1 MASKL
6 LDRFNA
12 RVEKTTADVTAIKQ
26 QYEQTHPAK
35 KRIAD
40 RHSLRLANAAQ
51 ETIQENQVKNVL
63 PVFHDLAEELAT
75 AKSWAFKTEH
85 IRNGSEITSTT
96 LTMRSARFD
105 LSQDHYGDDN
115 IFALQ
120 INIAFSP
127 SGKPDVTAMMTVQKG
142 MEPLLDAFDAKPR
155 IKWQDRVTLGVT
167 LHSEEQAIALLESW
181 TALQSTPD
189 YAEEKTRLK
198 KLQTGTPKHAFQDKP
213 RGVRFGNW
221 A

>member
-6 LDRFNA
+6 LDWFNA
-12 RVEKTTADVTAIKQ
+12 RVEKTTTDVTEIKR

-35 KRIAD
+35 KRTAD

-51 ETIQENQVKNVL
+51 DAAQEKQVKAVL
-63 PVFHDLAEELAT
+63 PVFHALAEELAT

-85 IRNGSEITSTT
+85 VRDGSEISSTT

-105 LSQDHYGDDN
+105 LPQDHYGDDN

-120 INIAFSP
+120 INVAFDDH
-127 SGKPDVTAMMTVQKG
+127 GKPDVTAMMTVQKG
-142 MEPLLDAFDAKPR
+142 MEPLLDAFDARPR
-155 IKWQDRVTLGVT
+155 IKWQNRVTLGVS
-167 LHSEEQAIALLESW
+167 LHSEEQAIALLERW
-181 TALQSTPD
+181 TALQSTAD
-189 YAEEKTRLK
+189 YTEEKARLK
-198 KLQTGTPKHAFQDKP
+198 KLQTGAPKHAFQDKL